1 MILLDWV
8 WPGASSFQPTIVSL
22 RDLQGSKLIESL
34 PPAFQSP
41 HEQLVLPISGRGRAD
56 LTQLLYSGC
65 QECLETALET
75 ERKDPIWNSR
85 SF

>member
-34 PPAFQSP
+34 PPAFQSS
-41 HEQLVLPISGRGRAD
+41 HEQLVLPISGRGRAGR
-56 LTQLLYSGC
+56 LVTKNFHLPFKHMY
-65 QECLETALET
+65 EALNVI
-75 ERKDPIWNSR
+75 K
-85 SF
+85 